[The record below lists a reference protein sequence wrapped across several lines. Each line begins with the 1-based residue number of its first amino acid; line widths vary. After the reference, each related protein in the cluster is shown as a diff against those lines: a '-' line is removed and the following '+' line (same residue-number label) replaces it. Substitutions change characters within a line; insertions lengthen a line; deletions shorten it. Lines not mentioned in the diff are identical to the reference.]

1 MTHQNFDEYQIK
13 LLTKVNRMK
22 DTKGKE
28 YSNSESRFAN
38 FDRLAAELGLTNIQV
53 AWVYTKKHLDGIAS
67 YCRTE
72 KVLSEPIESRIV
84 DAIVYLTLI
93 AGMIQEKDNALKA
106 AYAGVDP
113 EIELTDQNFG
123 KHQPFEYDPTP
134 GQIFNSS
141 IYDQTK
147 TKK

>member
-13 LLTKVNRMK
+13 LLTQVNRMK

-67 YCRTE
+67 FCRTE
-72 KVLSEPIESRIV
+72 KELSESIEGRIV

-93 AGMIQEKDNALKA
+93 AGMIAEKERTLKVEKLLA
-106 AYAGVDP
+106 HHDENV
-113 EIELTDQNFG
+113 G
-123 KHQPFEYDPTP
+123 KHQPFEYDL
-134 GQIFNSS
+134 
-141 IYDQTK
+141 TK
-147 TKK
+147 TTK

>member
-1 MTHQNFDEYQIK
+1 MTHQKFDDFQNV
-13 LLTKVNRMK
+13 LLRKVVGMR

-72 KVLSEPIESRIV
+72 KILSEPIEGRIV

-93 AGMIQEKDNALKA
+93 AGMIEEKKKLDLNS
-106 AYAGVDP
+106 YGVDNKYQVP
-113 EIELTDQNFG
+113 VEYQPNVIPLKDENVG
-123 KHQPFEYDPTP
+123 KHQPFEYDPTKT
-134 GQIFNSS
+134 
-141 IYDQTK
+141 TK
-147 TKK
+147 